1 MTCLFCR
8 MVRKELASEIVYED
22 DVCIGTMD
30 IHPRSPG
37 HCFVIPKRHA
47 SHMGEVPDA
56 DMGGLFKG
64 VRNAAALIKKALSP
78 DGVTFGINEGNAGGQ
93 EIDHLHIHIMPRWNG
108 DGGGSVQSVVSN
120 APEES
125 IAEIAAKIR
134 AIGKSQC

>member
-8 MVRKELASEIVYED
+8 MVSRELAHEIVYED
-22 DVCIGTMD
+22 DVCVGAMD
-30 IHPRSPG
+30 INPRSPG

-47 SHMGEVPDA
+47 SNISEVPDT
-56 DMGGLFKG
+56 DMEALFKG
-64 VRNAAALIKKALSP
+64 VRNTAALIKKALNP
-78 DGVTFGINEGNAGGQ
+78 DGLTIGINEGKAGGQ

-108 DGGGSVQSVVSN
+108 DGGRGVQSVVSN

-134 AIGKSQC
+134 AVDIVS